1 MNSTNEA
8 QPNRSYKARLF
19 ELVFSE
25 KTELLKLYN
34 AMNKTDYK
42 DPELLEINTLKN
54 AIYMSMH
61 NDVSFLIDSR
71 LTLYEH
77 QSTYSPNLPLRY
89 LFYVSDLYSAEAR
102 NENLYGTKIIHIPA
116 PRFVIFYNGEEE
128 QPDSQILK
136 LSDMYTVHDDI
147 PILELEAL
155 MLNINPGHNQ
165 SLLNACKTLNDY
177 SEYTAKVRSYAQ
189 IMSLNEA
196 VEKAITECISNGIL
210 ADFLRKN
217 KTEAKNMSIYE
228 YDQERHIR
236 QEREA
241 AKKEGVAEGIEEGIK
256 EGTAKILKLSA
267 LLIDAGRT
275 DDLKKAAENE
285 EFCQKLCEEF
295 HIS

>member
-1 MNSTNEA
+1 
-8 QPNRSYKARLF
+8 
-19 ELVFSE
+19 
-25 KTELLKLYN
+25 
-34 AMNKTDYK
+34 
-42 DPELLEINTLKN
+42 
-54 AIYMSMH
+54 
-61 NDVSFLIDSR
+61 
-71 LTLYEH
+71 
-77 QSTYSPNLPLRY
+77 
-89 LFYVSDLYSAEAR
+89 
-102 NENLYGTKIIHIPA
+102 
-116 PRFVIFYNGEEE
+116 
-128 QPDSQILK
+128 
-136 LSDMYTVHDDI
+136 MYTVHDDI
-147 PILELEAL
+147 PVLELEAL

-256 EGTAKILKLSA
+256 EGTAKILKTLSA
-267 LLIDAGRT
+267 VDRCGQNR
-275 DDLKKAAENE
+275 
-285 EFCQKLCEEF
+285 
-295 HIS
+295 